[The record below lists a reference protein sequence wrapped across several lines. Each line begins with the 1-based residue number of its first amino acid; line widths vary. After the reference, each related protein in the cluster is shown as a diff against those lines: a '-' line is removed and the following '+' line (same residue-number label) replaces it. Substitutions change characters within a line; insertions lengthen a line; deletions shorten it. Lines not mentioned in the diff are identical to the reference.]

1 MSRAG
6 RGLLLALG
14 LWLLLGHALVL
25 PAIERGALPWL
36 VDLAGHPP
44 EIVARFVSNLVAR
57 VALVLALTTLLVSVG
72 PRRLGLSPF
81 FARFVGPARPEVLGF
96 LRFTTAS
103 ILFISVAWEDVAGS
117 AALPASMRDAHG
129 LFAWV
134 AAIPGFDAFSSDAG
148 ALAVF
153 RTVTLVVL
161 GAAALGAFSRVT
173 VPLGAALYF
182 VVAGLMRQ
190 PTWPYHTGLVPL
202 YAMAVLAFFPSGDGL
217 SIDAWLARRRDGSTT
232 LERDTR
238 DPRSALY
245 GWGRFAW
252 FATLA
257 LPYTEAGLSKLCNGG
272 LTWWE
277 PINLRAILYLDSLN
291 PMEFDFDL
299 GLAAAP
305 LPDAFFALLGLSAVL
320 GEVAMVFVLFSRRAR
335 LVAPAVMIAMHVGI
349 VLLQNILFFDLILM
363 LAATY
368 AMPLFDRDGGPCSP
382 LKNSSSPSTGCFFLL
397 GSFTKTPS
405 SGQSPPEPPPKPA
418 APLKNEVL
426 QRAARDPRVRTS
438 APTDEVGPPHTAPPR
453 AIVVA
458 LGVALFFWTFAIEL
472 FPFTAMQMY
481 SHKRDTGVVDYHRLV
496 AIHDDG
502 ARRQERPEALFP
514 ALRDGRYRRVLRTCA
529 DDAQHAA
536 CRDFLAL
543 LLEHGA
549 RDGVV
554 AYEVE
559 HRRWDFVAE
568 PDAREGDVVAVVRF
582 PHEPL
587 VEQASASPI
596 DR

>member
-14 LWLLLGHALVL
+14 LWLLVGHVLVL
-25 PAIERGALPWL
+25 PAIESGGLAWL

-57 VALVLALTTLLVSVG
+57 VALVLTFAALLVGLG

-81 FARFVGPARPEVLGF
+81 FARFVGAARPEVLGF

-103 ILFISVAWEDVAGS
+103 ILFVSVAWEDVAGS
-117 AALPASMRDAHG
+117 ASLPASMRDAHG
-129 LFAWV
+129 LFALV

-148 ALAVF
+148 ALAIF
-153 RTVTLVVL
+153 RALTLLVL
-161 GAAALGAFSRVT
+161 GAAALGAFSRMS

-202 YAMAVLAFFPSGDGL
+202 YAMTVLAFFPSGDGL
-217 SIDAWLARRRDGSTT
+217 SLDAWLARRRGGATEPNHDPHA
-232 LERDTR
+232 TR
-238 DPRSALY
+238 HALY

-252 FATLA
+252 VATLA

-272 LTWWE
+272 LFWWE
-277 PINLRAILYLDSLN
+277 PTNLRAVLYLDSLN

-299 GLAAAP
+299 GLEAAP

-320 GEVAMVFVLFSRRAR
+320 GEVAMIFVLFSRRAR

-368 AMPLFDRDGGPCSP
+368 AMPLFDRDGGPW
-382 LKNSSSPSTGCFFLL
+382 
-397 GSFTKTPS
+397 
-405 SGQSPPEPPPKPA
+405 
-418 APLKNEVL
+418 
-426 QRAARDPRVRTS
+426 DPRVRAS
-438 APTDEVGPPHTAPPR
+438 APTDEVTPPHPPPPR
-453 AIVVA
+453 VIVAA

-496 AIHDDG
+496 AVHADG
-502 ARRQERPEALFP
+502 ARTEERPEALFP

-529 DDAQHAA
+529 DDSQHAA

-543 LLEHGA
+543 LLAHRA

-554 AYEVE
+554 AFEVE

-568 PDAREGDVVAVVRF
+568 PDARVGDVVAVVRF
-582 PHEPL
+582 PDEPL
-587 VEQASASPI
+587 AEQASTSPL

>member
-1 MSRAG
+1 M
-6 RGLLLALG
+6 
-14 LWLLLGHALVL
+14 
-25 PAIERGALPWL
+25 
-36 VDLAGHPP
+36 
-44 EIVARFVSNLVAR
+44 
-57 VALVLALTTLLVSVG
+57 
-72 PRRLGLSPF
+72 
-81 FARFVGPARPEVLGF
+81 
-96 LRFTTAS
+96 
-103 ILFISVAWEDVAGS
+103 SVAWEDVAGS

-129 LFAWV
+129 LFALV
-134 AAIPGFDAFSSDAG
+134 AAIPGFDTFSSDAG
-148 ALAVF
+148 ALTIF
-153 RTVTLVVL
+153 RALTLVVL
-161 GAAALGAFSRVT
+161 GAAALGAFSRVS

-202 YAMAVLAFFPSGDGL
+202 YAMTVLAFFPSGDGL
-217 SIDAWLARRRDGSTT
+217 SIDAWRRRSGPTESSH
-232 LERDTR
+232 EPRATR
-238 DPRSALY
+238 HALY

-252 FATLA
+252 VATLA

-272 LTWWE
+272 LFWWE
-277 PINLRAILYLDSLN
+277 PTNLRAILYLDSLN

-320 GEVAMVFVLFSRRAR
+320 GEVAMVFVLVSRRAR

-368 AMPLFDRDGGPCSP
+368 AMRLFDRDGGPW
-382 LKNSSSPSTGCFFLL
+382 
-397 GSFTKTPS
+397 
-405 SGQSPPEPPPKPA
+405 
-418 APLKNEVL
+418 
-426 QRAARDPRVRTS
+426 DPRTSSHASGDVRRAS
-438 APTDEVGPPHTAPPR
+438 RPDAPYRAPPR

-496 AIHDDG
+496 AVHEDG
-502 ARRQERPEALFP
+502 ARTEERPEVLLP
-514 ALRDGRYRRVLRTCA
+514 ALRDGRYRRVLRTCT
-529 DDAQHAA
+529 DDPRRDA
-536 CRDFLAL
+536 CRDFLAV
-543 LLEHGA
+543 LLERRV

-559 HRRWDFVAE
+559 HRRWNFVVE
-568 PDAREGDVVAVVRF
+568 PDARVGEVVAVTRF
-582 PHEPL
+582 PNEPDGR
-587 VEQASASPI
+587 ASTLSLRP
-596 DR
+596 